1 MNNIEILEEYFN
13 KICFDET
20 NKITADLCTIGINEI
35 QAIENL
41 IQENKELKEENNR
54 IKSLDYT
61 ALAEEM
67 EMGLWMP
74 RADVEEYY
82 IPIERLNDYIEKSEL
97 SEILKQRLKK
107 YQDADDGE
115 YKQEYLTRG
124 ELELVDRYKEC
135 SELLKILC
143 KEDIYKIKLDYIPK
157 SKIKEKIEEYHH
169 KDFIKVQVCYQ
180 HDNEARI
187 KEEALKELLEEGD
200 DK

>member
-82 IPIERLNDYIEKSEL
+82 IPIERLNDYI
-97 SEILKQRLKK
+97 
-107 YQDADDGE
+107 D
-115 YKQEYLTRG
+115 
-124 ELELVDRYKEC
+124 
-135 SELLKILC
+135 
-143 KEDIYKIKLDYIPK
+143 K
-157 SKIKEKIEEYHH
+157 SK
-169 KDFIKVQVCYQ
+169 
-180 HDNEARI
+180 
-187 KEEALKELLEEGD
+187 LKEIIYPTPENPISFEVQSSEMYKKLEKLVEGE
-200 DK
+200 